1 MLLLFGCA
9 NARAL
14 SASLRCAVACSA
26 ALRYGARCSAVL
38 RVVCR
43 LRANV
48 PSDPGVP
55 CALLGSGIINV
66 SLVIPMITR
75 QYQVSNS
82 HRSVPGSTMLRGPA
96 GPALAVDRNPF
107 HLNPGATLA
116 WGNRRLHSLL
126 LAEPLSLPCPGN
138 HYRFRG
144 VGHRV
149 SRKPL
154 WFLVLGE
161 VSLTSGLGTVG

>member
-1 MLLLFGCA
+1 MVRAAPPCFASFVAFALMYRQIPVS
-9 NARAL
+9 RAL
-14 SASLRCAVACSA
+14 FSA
-26 ALRYGARCSAVL
+26 
-38 RVVCR
+38 
-43 LRANV
+43 
-48 PSDPGVP
+48 
-55 CALLGSGIINV
+55 LGSGIINV

-126 LAEPLSLPCPGN
+126 LAEPLSLPCPVN
-138 HYRFRG
+138 HYGFG
-144 VGHRV
+144 ESGIE
-149 SRKPL
+149 
-154 WFLVLGE
+154 FLG
-161 VSLTSGLGTVG
+161 SHYGF